1 MLIKIPA
8 IRRCLL
14 RWTWATIALDTPVDR
29 HRRIPRSASICAIC
43 GRVSLCYQ
51 PANRH
56 EREATWSEASP
67 QGRWRPYGYDQ
78 LAQRDKLS
86 LDIFW
91 LKDDSLEDS
100 ANLEDPDVI
109 AAEIVED
116 LRAALE
122 EFELILGDLGS

>member
-1 MLIKIPA
+1 M
-8 IRRCLL
+8 
-14 RWTWATIALDTPVDR
+14 RW
-29 HRRIPRSASICAIC
+29 
-43 GRVSLCYQ
+43 GRTKGTRLFLGYWV
-51 PANRH
+51 
-56 EREATWSEASP
+56 ASP
-67 QGRWRPYGYDQ
+67 FLFP
-78 LAQRDKLS
+78 S

-122 EFELILGDLGS
+122 EFELILGDLSS

>member
-1 MLIKIPA
+1 MHFTLKTRPLKRA
-8 IRRCLL
+8 
-14 RWTWATIALDTPVDR
+14 DVDEF
-29 HRRIPRSASICAIC
+29 
-43 GRVSLCYQ
+43 VSCYH

-56 EREATWSEASP
+56 EREATWSEANP
-67 QGRWRPYGYDQ
+67 QGRFRPYGYDQ

-122 EFELILGDLGS
+122 EFELILGDLSS